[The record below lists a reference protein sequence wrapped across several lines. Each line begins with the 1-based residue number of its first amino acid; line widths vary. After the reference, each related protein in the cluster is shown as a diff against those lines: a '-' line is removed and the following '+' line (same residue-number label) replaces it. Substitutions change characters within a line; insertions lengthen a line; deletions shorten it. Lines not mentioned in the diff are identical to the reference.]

1 MKRKKTENA
10 LQILLDFGFSNTDFK
25 SIPLVEELLVFD
37 FGRRLENLEI
47 ACTNLPANNLI
58 SQLFFFCGS
67 WKSFDRSCR
76 SQAVGQLIKLLHFL
90 LPFLLSSAFAFF
102 LINFLRPFVPN
113 HFSWFSCALQNTTLL
128 SHVLILDI
136 FFFFFKLRFIF
147 ITRSL
152 RFRGLAYVQYS
163 YSNAFTKIIVFM
175 IKYLLLFIK
184 YLFKLVII

>member
-136 FFFFFKLRFIF
+136 FFFFLNFVLFS
-147 ITRSL
+147 SL
-152 RFRGLAYVQYS
+152 G
-163 YSNAFTKIIVFM
+163 VFDFVVSLM
-175 IKYLLLFIK
+175 FNIHIQTLLQRLLSLWLNICYYLLNI
-184 YLFKLVII
+184 YLN